1 MFNVGFGLVEMF
13 EKDFNFDGGSV
24 GVCHDDGGVGFC
36 VEMRCYGCWG
46 GVGWLKRL
54 VQYGSS

>member
-54 VQYGSS
+54 VQ